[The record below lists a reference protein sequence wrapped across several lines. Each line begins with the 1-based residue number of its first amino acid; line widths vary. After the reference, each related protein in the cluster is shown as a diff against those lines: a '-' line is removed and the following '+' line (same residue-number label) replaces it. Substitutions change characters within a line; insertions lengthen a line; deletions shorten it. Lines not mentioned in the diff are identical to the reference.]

1 LLKQVEAE
9 LGIDIPPKQSW
20 AKLVL
25 IALKRYSVALKR
37 FTTRGR
43 GMAMVGV
50 AFSLGNTG
58 LFFLIKET
66 ASREFFGC

>member
-1 LLKQVEAE
+1 MVVETNS
-9 LGIDIPPKQSW
+9 GRMRIDILPKQSW

-50 AFSLGNTG
+50 AFSLGKHA
-58 LFFLIKET
+58 LIL
-66 ASREFFGC
+66 RY